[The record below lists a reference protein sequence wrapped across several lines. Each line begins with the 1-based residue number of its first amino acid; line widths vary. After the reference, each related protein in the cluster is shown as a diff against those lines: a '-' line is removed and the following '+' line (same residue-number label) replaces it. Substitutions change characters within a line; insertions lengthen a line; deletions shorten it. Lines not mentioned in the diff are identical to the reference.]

1 MTDNLILLAG
11 SAVAIGFIHT
21 LTGPDHYLPF
31 IVMGRA
37 RSWSLSRTLLIT
49 ALCGFGHV
57 LGSVV
62 LGFVGIGA
70 GIAVRHLVNIES
82 LRGEIASWGLIA
94 FGLIYMIWGLRRA
107 YRQRPHSH
115 HHLHPGGDLHVHT
128 HTHTG
133 EHAHVHDQNQHSDSR
148 PADIRSTSLTPWV
161 LFTIF
166 VLGPCEPLIPLLM
179 YPAAQSNQAGVIL
192 IAGIFGLVTIS
203 TMLTIVALVHAGL
216 ERLPLG
222 HLERY
227 AHALAGGTL
236 AISGMAV
243 ALLGL

>member
-1 MTDNLILLAG
+1 MTSEIILLTWTAAG
-11 SAVAIGFIHT
+11 IGLLHT

-37 RSWSLSRTLLIT
+37 RRWSLFKTLSIT
-49 ALCGFGHV
+49 MLCGVGHV

-62 LGFVGIGA
+62 LGFIGIGA
-70 GIAVRHLVNIES
+70 GVAMRQLVDIES
-82 LRGEIASWGLIA
+82 VRGEIAAWGLIG
-94 FGLIYMIWGLRRA
+94 FGLAYMVWGLRRA
-107 YRQRPHSH
+107 YRKRPHSH
-115 HHLHPGGDLHVHT
+115 PHVHPAGELHVHK
-128 HTHTG
+128 HGHTG
-133 EHAHVHDQNQHSDSR
+133 EHTHVHEQASH
-148 PADIRSTSLTPWV
+148 PASLTPWV
-161 LFTIF
+161 LFIIF

-179 YPAAQSNQAGVIL
+179 YPAAQSSLAGVAL

-203 TMLTIVALVHAGL
+203 TMLGIVALAHAGIQC
-216 ERLPLG
+216 LPLPEGSIWMG

-236 AISGMAV
+236 ALSGLAV

>member
-1 MTDNLILLAG
+1 MNSSLIILAWTAAG
-11 SAVAIGFIHT
+11 IGLIHT

-37 RSWSLSRTLLIT
+37 RHWSLVRTLSIT
-49 ALCGFGHV
+49 ALCGVGHI

-62 LGFVGIGA
+62 LGFIGIGA
-70 GIAVRHLVNIES
+70 GIALHQLVDIES
-82 LRGEIASWGLIA
+82 LRGEIAAWGLIA
-94 FGLIYMIWGLRRA
+94 FGLVYMVWGLRRA
-107 YRQRPHSH
+107 YRKRPHTH
-115 HHLHPGGDLHVHT
+115 LHVHPAGDMHVHK

-133 EHAHVHDQNQHSDSR
+133 EHTHIHEEAQR
-148 PADIRSTSLTPWV
+148 PTSITPWV
-161 LFTIF
+161 LFVIF

-179 YPAAQSNQAGVIL
+179 FPAAQSSLAGVTL
-192 IAGIFGLVTIS
+192 IAGVFGLVTIT
-203 TMLTIVALVHAGL
+203 TMLGVVALAHAGIQ
-216 ERLPLG
+216 RLPLG

-236 AISGMAV
+236 ALSGLAV